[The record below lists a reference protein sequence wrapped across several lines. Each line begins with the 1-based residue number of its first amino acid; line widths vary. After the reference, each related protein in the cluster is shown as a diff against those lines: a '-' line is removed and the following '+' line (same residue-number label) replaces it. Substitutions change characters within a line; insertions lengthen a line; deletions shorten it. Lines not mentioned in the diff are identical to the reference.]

1 MNSSFCDL
9 TFIQKRDGK
18 KEKGIIDM
26 YDYKIVEQV
35 SRKKKNMSGV
45 LRKVMILFAVIFV
58 IMGIA
63 ISQSFMLAGFLL
75 AALYFVFDIFSQKD

>member
-9 TFIQKRDGK
+9 TFIQKKDGK

-35 SRKKKNMSGV
+35 SRKKRACPEFSG
-45 LRKVMILFAVIFV
+45 K
-58 IMGIA
+58 
-63 ISQSFMLAGFLL
+63 
-75 AALYFVFDIFSQKD
+75 

>member
-1 MNSSFCDL
+1 MWVTTNSTFNRNFKQLMGVTPPNGGNVRKAMNSSFCDL

-35 SRKKKNMSGV
+35 SRKKKNMSE
-45 LRKVMILFAVIFV
+45 
-58 IMGIA
+58 
-63 ISQSFMLAGFLL
+63 
-75 AALYFVFDIFSQKD
+75 FSGK

>member
-9 TFIQKRDGK
+9 TFIQKKDGK

-35 SRKKKNMSGV
+35 FEKEKEYVRSSTESNDFVCGDICDHGNCNIPV
-45 LRKVMILFAVIFV
+45 LYAGRISSCCAIFCV
-58 IMGIA
+58 
-63 ISQSFMLAGFLL
+63 
-75 AALYFVFDIFSQKD
+75 